1 MKISD
6 IGKPDNLFAI
16 DSSTNS
22 IAFSHYIDGKLIKY
36 GKIRFSGQ
44 DVYQKAGD
52 ACKKVY
58 AYTKQYPVE
67 FAVIESAIYANSP
80 KTAMHLALVQ
90 GAIIGSLYMTGA
102 KKVVSTSPVQW
113 QNWIGNKRLTEK
125 EKQEIREKAPG
136 KSNSWYKGQ
145 ERLFRKQRTM
155 RLINTRFD
163 IHIDDDDVA
172 DAVAIGWFSR
182 ENWSKLVS
190 EPKNS

>member
-52 ACKKVY
+52 AAKKVY
-58 AYTKQYPVE
+58 AYTKKYPVE
-67 FAVIESAIYANSP
+67 FVVIESAIYANSP

-163 IHIDDDDVA
+163 IHVDDDDVA

>member
-6 IGKPDNLFAI
+6 IGKPQNLFAI

-22 IAFSHYIDGKLIKY
+22 IAFSHYIDGKLNKY

-58 AYTKQYPVE
+58 AYSKQNPIEYV
-67 FAVIESAIYANSP
+67 VIESAIYANSP

-90 GAIIGSLYMTGA
+90 GSIMGALSMNGAIRI
-102 KKVVSTSPVQW
+102 VSASPVQW
-113 QNWIGNKRLTEK
+113 QNWIGNKRLTDMEK
-125 EKQEIREKAPG
+125 NWIREKTPG
-136 KSNSWYKGQ
+136 KSNSWYKQQ

-155 RLINTRFD
+155 RLINNEFD
-163 IHIDDDDVA
+163 THIDDDDVA
-172 DAVAIGWFSR
+172 DAIAVGWFAQN
-182 ENWSKLVS
+182 NWSKLIS

>member
-1 MKISD
+1 
-6 IGKPDNLFAI
+6 
-16 DSSTNS
+16 
-22 IAFSHYIDGKLIKY
+22 
-36 GKIRFSGQ
+36 
-44 DVYQKAGD
+44 
-52 ACKKVY
+52 
-58 AYTKQYPVE
+58 
-67 FAVIESAIYANSP
+67 
-80 KTAMHLALVQ
+80 MHLALVQ

-145 ERLFRKQRTM
+145 ERLFRKQRTI

-163 IHIDDDDVA
+163 IHIDDDDIA

>member
-1 MKISD
+1 MTISD
-6 IGKPDNLFAI
+6 LGKPKNIFAI

-22 IAFSHYIDGKLIKY
+22 IAFSHFVDGELIRW
-36 GKIRFSGQ
+36 GKIRFTGQ

-58 AYTKQYPVE
+58 AYSKQFPVE
-67 FAVIESAIYANSP
+67 FVVIESAIYANSP

-90 GAIIGSLYMTGA
+90 GSIMGALYMNNA
-102 KKVVSTSPVQW
+102 KKIVSTSPVQW
-113 QNWIGNKRLTEK
+113 QNWIGNKRLTEA
-125 EKQEIREKAPG
+125 EKQQIKEKAPG

-155 RLINTRFD
+155 RIINTRFD
-163 IHIDDDDVA
+163 IHLDDDDVA

-182 ENWSKLVS
+182 ENWSKLIT